1 MSPDGRARP
10 FSIHGRTDQPTLLE
24 TMNFSLSNRERKMPN
39 GSASFM
45 RYGGAVVSIALA
57 IGVRLLLDP
66 MLGDQFPFATL
77 LFAVLLTAWFGGFG
91 PALVAIGIGVIAS
104 TYFLLPP
111 RGSFA
116 PEGRDQWVGLL
127 LYVFTSFGIAVLGGS
142 MRAARRRAEWNAEAV
157 RASEEKF
164 RGLLEG
170 ASTPIVGV
178 NSQGL
183 IVLVNAAT
191 ERLFGYTREELLNR
205 PLETLVPERFGEA
218 HRGHRARY
226 ATQPSTRPMG
236 LCMDLF
242 GRRKDGSEVPVEISL
257 SPAETQEGLLVMAII
272 IDISRRKQ
280 AEEQLQRRAAEL
292 QAVNAELEAFTYS
305 VSHDLRAPLRH
316 IDGFSKLLMDGHS
329 SELTE
334 EARDYVATIREST
347 KEMSQLVDDLLNLA
361 RIGRRE
367 LSLQVTGLKTLVEG
381 VVSNLKAGNTSRAI
395 DWKFQPLPFVEC
407 DPSLMKQVFINLLS
421 NAVKFT
427 RQRDLAVIEVGSFQ
441 QDNQSVI
448 FVRDNGVGFDMKYV
462 GKLFAVFQR
471 LHRQE
476 DFEGTGI
483 GLAIV
488 HRVIQKHGGRVWAEG
503 ELNKGAVF
511 YFTLGTPTE
520 TDSKNSAAGGTY
532 AG

>member
-1 MSPDGRARP
+1 
-10 FSIHGRTDQPTLLE
+10 
-24 TMNFSLSNRERKMPN
+24 MNFSISNRERKIPN

-45 RYGGAVVSIALA
+45 RYGGAVVCVAIA
-57 IGVRLLLDP
+57 IWMRLLLNP
-66 MLGDQFPFATL
+66 LLGNQIPFATL

-91 PALVAIGIGVIAS
+91 PALVAVGLGALS
-104 TYFLLPP
+104 ATYFLLTP
-111 RGSFA
+111 RGGFA

-142 MRAARRRAEWNAEAV
+142 MRAARRRAEWNAEAL
-157 RASEEKF
+157 RASEKKF

-170 ASTPIVGV
+170 AATPIVGV

-205 PLETLVPERFGEA
+205 PLETLVPERFRNA
-218 HRGHRARY
+218 HQYHRARY
-226 ATQPSTRPMG
+226 ATQPRTRPMG

-242 GRRKDGSEVPVEISL
+242 AKRKDGSEIPVEISL

-272 IDISRRKQ
+272 IDISARKK
-280 AEEQLQRRAAEL
+280 AEQQLQQRAAEL
-292 QAVNAELEAFTYS
+292 QAVNGELEAFTYS

-334 EARDYVATIREST
+334 EAREYIATIREST
-347 KEMSQLVDDLLNLA
+347 SEMSRLVDDLLNLA

-367 LSLQVTGLKTLVEG
+367 LSMEVTGLKTVVEG
-381 VVSNLKAGNTSRAI
+381 VVSNLKAGNASRAI
-395 DWKFQPLPFVEC
+395 EWAVQPLPFIEC

-471 LHRQE
+471 LHGDE
-476 DFEGTGI
+476 EFPGVGI
-483 GLAIV
+483 GLATVQRIV
-488 HRVIQKHGGRVWAEG
+488 HRHGGRVWAEG
-503 ELNKGAVF
+503 DIEKGATF
-511 YFTLGTPTE
+511 YFTLAVCRRE
-520 TDSKNSAAGGTY
+520 
-532 AG
+532 